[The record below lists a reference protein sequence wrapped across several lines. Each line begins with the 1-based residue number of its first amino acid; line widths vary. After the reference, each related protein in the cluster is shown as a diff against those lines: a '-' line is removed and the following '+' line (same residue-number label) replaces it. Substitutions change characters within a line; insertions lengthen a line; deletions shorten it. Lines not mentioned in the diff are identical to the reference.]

1 MLTTAGVTALTME
14 ENPWANCGGTP
25 AAMPTVV
32 AGGIRIS
39 AAPMNAPA
47 SPLPTTKFTLA
58 FMIKPSIN
66 SNG

>member
-25 AAMPTVV
+25 AAVPTVV

-39 AAPMNAPA
+39 AAVATAPS
-47 SPLPTTKFTLA
+47 SPLLTTKLSFD
-58 FMIKPSIN
+58 FMDRPSIN
-66 SNG
+66 ANG